1 MEQNYDKI
9 IEHNIK
15 AYLDQEMRES
25 ELNIQVRSKDGYVT
39 LSGFVDVLAEKNA
52 AEELAFRVEGVK
64 KIENC
69 LTIST
74 DGTFTDKE
82 AEAEVISKFKGNP
95 ELTPVS
101 VKVNRGVAVLEGRVP
116 TLRVKNLAIHQ
127 ASKALGV
134 KDVVSHITID
144 SLNKIDDV
152 TINNNLYQKFS
163 QHNMKDSD
171 IVVDVNNGSVLLS
184 GYVDSMHQ
192 MEAALEIAEGVEGV
206 RNVKN
211 NLEIRIE

>member
-64 KIENC
+64 RIENC

-82 AEAEVISKFKGNP
+82 AEIEVISKFKGNP
-95 ELTPVS
+95 NLTPVS
-101 VKVNRGVAVLEGRVP
+101 VKVNKGVAVLEGRVP
-116 TLRVKNLAIHQ
+116 TLKVKNLAIHQ
-127 ASKALGV
+127 ASKALGI

-144 SLNKIDDV
+144 SLNKVDDA
-152 TINNNLYQKFS
+152 TINNNLYQQLS
-163 QHNMKDSD
+163 QYNMKDSD
-171 IVVDVNNGSVLLS
+171 IVVDVNNGSVMLS

-192 MEAALEIAEGVEGV
+192 MEAAMEIAEGVEGV

-211 NLEIRIE
+211 NLEIRH